1 MTNQTSN
8 KKGETPKAKISEIA
22 QGENKSPEATDETQG
37 NPDNL
42 AVIKQPKNIMQ
53 ASEQAWIEGTQSLQ
67 QNLIRGL
74 QEYQTGLSGWK
85 ERGLLAQKRQQMISE
100 VTEQYVRY
108 LREEA
113 RMSSDAALQAR
124 SAILQKQLHELKG
137 QLFVDIADMAGVT
150 VFEIEQVFQ
159 ANYAKL
165 TDPEIQKMYAQFV
178 FAKIADLLDPQNL
191 K

>member
-1 MTNQTSN
+1 MTNHTSN
-8 KKGETPKAKISEIA
+8 KKGETPKAKISEVA
-22 QGENKSPEATDETQG
+22 QGETKSPETTDETQG
-37 NPDNL
+37 NSDNL

-67 QNLIRGL
+67 SNLIRGL

-113 RMSSDAALQAR
+113 RISSDAALQAR